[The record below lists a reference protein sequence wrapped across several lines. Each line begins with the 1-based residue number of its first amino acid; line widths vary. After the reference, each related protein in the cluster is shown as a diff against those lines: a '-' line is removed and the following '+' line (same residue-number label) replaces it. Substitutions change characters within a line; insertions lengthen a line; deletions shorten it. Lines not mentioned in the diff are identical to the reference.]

1 MAHLRV
7 WTAGG
12 RAAPLSQK
20 IEALLYPQ
28 TAKKQGL
35 FPQFVQKQ
43 RNQAPVQTHRG
54 LVYTP
59 VVQRGNLMAACA
71 AAYIARKFPVEL
83 FPFWKQFSSIKRYR
97 TSAFGFWGIPGL
109 SLQAVRI
116 AAGAERN
123 GPLHRIPS

>member
-43 RNQAPVQTHRG
+43 RKKAPVQTHRG

-59 VVQRGNLMAACA
+59 VVQRGNLMAAWA
-71 AAYIARKFPVEL
+71 AAYIARKL
-83 FPFWKQFSSIKRYR
+83 SCDCYSTWGNSLRSSSV
-97 TSAFGFWGIPGL
+97 T
-109 SLQAVRI
+109 
-116 AAGAERN
+116 
-123 GPLHRIPS
+123 PSNEKYSFFFAS